1 MMNESLLLSEVELD
15 YIKLFSHKLEAI
27 RKDIEAVKK
36 DLYYGSSS
44 QTCAD
49 TLQLINET
57 MVDELIEN
65 IDFFHREL
73 MLHVEGDE

>member
-1 MMNESLLLSEVELD
+1 MNEDYHSLGVEAMN
-15 YIKLFSHKLEAI
+15 YIRGLRSRLNKV
-27 RKDIEAVKK
+27 RK

-65 IDFFHREL
+65 IDFFHGEL